1 MAVSGGA
8 RSIRAMTPTEI
19 PVLNHGY
26 VALVDVMGDDRT
38 AARCA
43 RTSYRNAA
51 AERSV
56 EDDAKLTRYLV
67 THKHTTPLEFCQL
80 RFYMK
85 MPIFVAR
92 QLVRHRTACLGGDTL
107 LHFDLPGGVSR
118 RGNQRYSRTI
128 KQIVEAFEASD
139 FARRRIRGM
148 LLRCVDED
156 VGEITWTHITNAWRS
171 GKKHVY
177 DVTLANGFTTRMSK
191 DHRVYTDRGWLRLH
205 EIMDQPIDTVRVGV
219 STRDLPEQ
227 AHEQPVFSDE
237 ELRSETWRATH
248 IAKYEVSSLGRV
260 RSLLNTQGA
269 SRAVP
274 LIKLQTPT
282 PGGHLV
288 VSLSEDGI
296 SRTSLVHH
304 LVLHAFVGGR
314 PPGAECCHV
323 SGDGFDNRATNLRWG
338 SAADN
343 ANDRKTHDA
352 VTRLRFGWQSIKAIK
367 YAGVEETYDIEV
379 SGPWHNFV
387 ANGMVVHNSIN
398 ELSLRYVK
406 AADEFYVPD
415 VARCQRQSTTNKQGS
430 ADAIVDNPAAVR
442 AIIQGAGHDAFMNYE
457 RLLTEGLAKE
467 LARTVLPL
475 GTYTEWYWQTDL
487 HNFLHMCKLRLDPH
501 AQYEIRVYAQAM
513 LDLARPHFP
522 TAISAWEGAAT

>member
-92 QLVRHRTACLGGDTL
+92 QLVRHRTA
-107 LHFDLPGGVSR
+107 
-118 RGNQRYSRTI
+118 
-128 KQIVEAFEASD
+128 
-139 FARRRIRGM
+139 
-148 LLRCVDED
+148 
-156 VGEITWTHITNAWRS
+156 
-171 GKKHVY
+171 
-177 DVTLANGFTTRMSK
+177 
-191 DHRVYTDRGWLRLH
+191 
-205 EIMDQPIDTVRVGV
+205 
-219 STRDLPEQ
+219 
-227 AHEQPVFSDE
+227 
-237 ELRSETWRATH
+237 
-248 IAKYEVSSLGRV
+248 
-260 RSLLNTQGA
+260 
-269 SRAVP
+269 
-274 LIKLQTPT
+274 
-282 PGGHLV
+282 
-288 VSLSEDGI
+288 
-296 SRTSLVHH
+296 
-304 LVLHAFVGGR
+304 
-314 PPGAECCHV
+314 
-323 SGDGFDNRATNLRWG
+323 
-338 SAADN
+338 
-343 ANDRKTHDA
+343 
-352 VTRLRFGWQSIKAIK
+352 
-367 YAGVEETYDIEV
+367 
-379 SGPWHNFV
+379 
-387 ANGMVVHNSIN
+387 SIN
-398 ELSLRYVK
+398 ELSLRYVT
-406 AADEFYVPD
+406 ATDEFYIPD
-415 VARCQRQSTTNKQGS
+415 VERCQRQSTTNKQGS

-442 AIIQGAGHDAFMNYE
+442 AIIQGAGHYAFMNYE

-501 AQYEIRVYAQAM
+501 AQYEIRVYAKAM
-513 LDLARPHFP
+513 LDLARRHFP
-522 TAISAWEGAAT
+522 TAIAAWEGTPQPA